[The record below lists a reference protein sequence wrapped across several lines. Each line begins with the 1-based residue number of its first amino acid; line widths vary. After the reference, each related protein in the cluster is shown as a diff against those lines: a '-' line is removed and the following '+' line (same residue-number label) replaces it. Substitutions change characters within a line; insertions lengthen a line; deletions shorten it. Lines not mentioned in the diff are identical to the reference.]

1 MHATQPKAK
10 YDPQTLTDLLRAS
23 FQLHLGHITDEQWL
37 GIFTKAVDCNASA
50 CVRWTRGNSD
60 YAITSTYGEHAEL
73 PEGWKDWVDHTVAS
87 SSYRKPGLIES
98 FTAETP
104 APITPL
110 MNEIDKDR
118 ILIGIV
124 DWEPACIVMVMARNK
139 NQPKWTTFEKQHI
152 LRILE
157 ATRDSIQVHKELDRR
172 RYIGGL
178 AHDVLN
184 SSPRGILALSEDG
197 VIQMA
202 NTQAEFLLDQGDG
215 VKRIHGKLLFSDSA
229 TQASLND
236 YLSNLATATGKGLP
250 EMDWNMA
257 AKRPS
262 GETPYQVII
271 GSLKLQNWNVE
282 SRASDRV
289 AMLYL
294 LDARNTTRPSDEQL
308 KAFYGLTSAQAR
320 VAAALY
326 AGNNINEAA
335 EALHISVNTA
345 RSHMRNIYGKVG
357 VRTQAELLGLLASG
371 LKTYGKTKN

>member
-1 MHATQPKAK
+1 
-10 YDPQTLTDLLRAS
+10 
-23 FQLHLGHITDEQWL
+23 
-37 GIFTKAVDCNASA
+37 
-50 CVRWTRGNSD
+50 
-60 YAITSTYGEHAEL
+60 
-73 PEGWKDWVDHTVAS
+73 
-87 SSYRKPGLIES
+87 
-98 FTAETP
+98 
-104 APITPL
+104 
-110 MNEIDKDR
+110 
-118 ILIGIV
+118 
-124 DWEPACIVMVMARNK
+124 
-139 NQPKWTTFEKQHI
+139 
-152 LRILE
+152 
-157 ATRDSIQVHKELDRR
+157 VHKELDRR

-178 AHDVLN
+178 SQDILN
-184 SSPRGILALSEDG
+184 MSPRGIIALSEDG

-215 VKRIHGKLLFSDSA
+215 VKRMHGKLQFSDSA
-229 TQASLND
+229 TQTSLND
-236 YLSNLATATGKGLP
+236 YLSDLASATGKGLP

-262 GETPYQVII
+262 GEKSYQVII

-289 AMLYL
+289 AMVYL
-294 LDARNTTRPSDEQL
+294 LDARNTTKPSDEQL

-345 RSHMRNIYGKVG
+345 RSHMRNIYAKVG
-357 VRTQAELLGLLASG
+357 VRTQSELLGLLASG